1 MDESRECIRRGAV
14 GHIPVSYAI
23 HSSWDVLI
31 FLCRHSTDPDS
42 FVYHEKNMAVFIGPP
57 TGRKKSA
64 QLKINEKLFRHI
76 LGSAVPIIRG
86 VHGIL
91 LRTTLNGRLGQI
103 LTFESQQEKAFN
115 TMVKVASYVIVG
127 NRYYFFFL
135 EHPFSFE
142 IPKGISPNGLR
153 KLQENAVEA
162 CNIKWDTLK

>member
-1 MDESRECIRRGAV
+1 
-14 GHIPVSYAI
+14 
-23 HSSWDVLI
+23 
-31 FLCRHSTDPDS
+31 
-42 FVYHEKNMAVFIGPP
+42 MAVFIGPP